1 MRVMVFACVVLAAST
16 ALASSVFA
24 QPDAARAPA
33 PANPAV
39 KALVRGVNAEGRV
52 RDLDVRKLD
61 VRVRLRGALAETSIE
76 MRVFATTSESVE
88 GRVHVD
94 LPPGSMVTGY
104 AVDIG
109 GVMVEGSL
117 VDAPKAKAAYEQ
129 QVRKNIDPGLA
140 EIDAAGGFNTRI
152 SPIDDKKG
160 RTVRLKFVS
169 PIGSSW
175 ELPLGVN
182 ASQGWSVDVAA
193 AGAGNDAYA
202 VALGSRPA
210 SGGANLTERG
220 TGRLDG
226 SLRIESLR
234 SAEGIASRHPT
245 GEIFWQAAGPLPPA
259 VASTGGT
266 VRILWDRSRS
276 RRDQDHKAELKRV
289 DEALKALAPARI
301 EWVAFSS
308 GTPQRTVLSS
318 PADVAAQAAALRYA
332 GATSFQTIAG
342 ESPVDTCLLV
352 SDGRATLDQS
362 PVQAL
367 PCRLFAIASDR
378 GADWARLGALASA
391 SGGQLVETSGRKV
404 DWNAAT
410 VEAVVDAAGNRLDFV
425 PLPARR
431 GEWRIAARAPASGPI
446 RVRVGATTVER
457 QPRGPAEPFAG
468 EGAVLATA
476 KLASLEGTAARK
488 AFVDLSRHY
497 SIASPSLSFAVLET
511 PEDYVRNDITPPAT
525 YARLAEWRDLREEAD
540 EDKADA
546 KAKRFDALLKQWREQ
561 VAWWQKDYDLT
572 ARPAQNQSAKDGS
585 PVAPPPPPPP
595 PPPPAVSAP
604 PPPPPAAERDEEG
617 AVAAD
622 AGGTLVVTGSRVAQP
637 NMTSATPVTVLSSQ
651 EVRLQGTT
659 RTEDLINALPQS
671 RATSG
676 DVKISAS
683 AWHPDRDY
691 LVAYDADPSAFD
703 RIFPEW
709 ERKAG
714 DVPAFYLDTAD
725 WLARHDRKVLAVE
738 TLLSALDLPSADLV
752 TVGMVA
758 ARLERYGMLDD
769 AVTLRER
776 QAQLDPDRPQPRRL
790 LGLALARRA
799 AAGGP
804 GAKADLDRAVR
815 LLADIALNPLDD
827 RWDGVDLISLVEAN
841 AFLPRLRE
849 LGGNFQLDPRLVHNL
864 DSDVRVVL
872 DWSNDAADID
882 LWVDEPNGER
892 AIYNHPRTLIGGH
905 LSNDMTAGYG
915 PEEYL
920 LRRAADGR
928 YVVRANVYSPDQL
941 DPNGPS
947 RVTAHL
953 YRDWGRPTQ
962 REESID
968 LDLTKGM
975 SGEVRIGTLK
985 VERAVAAKP

>member
-1 MRVMVFACVVLAAST
+1 MRVVVFACVILAAST
-16 ALASSVFA
+16 APTSSLIA
-24 QPDAARAPA
+24 QPDAASAPA
-33 PANPAV
+33 PAARANPAV

-52 RDLDVRKLD
+52 RNLDVRKLD
-61 VRVRLRGALAETSIE
+61 VRVRLRGALAETSME
-76 MRVFATTSESVE
+76 LRVFAATSEPVE
-88 GRVHVD
+88 GRVHID
-94 LPPGSMVTGY
+94 LPPGSIVTGY

-109 GVMVEGSL
+109 GAMVDGSL

-129 QVRKNIDPGLA
+129 NLRKNIDPGLA

-160 RTVRLKFVS
+160 RTVRLRFVT
-169 PIGSSW
+169 PVGSSW

-182 ASQGWSVDVAA
+182 ASQGWSVDVAGT
-193 AGAGNDAYA
+193 GAGNDAYS
-202 VALGSRPA
+202 VALGSQPA
-210 SGGANLTERG
+210 SGGAELRKSG

-234 SAEGIASRHPT
+234 AADAIASRHPT
-245 GEIFWQAAGPLPPA
+245 GEVFWQVAGPVPSGEA
-259 VASTGGT
+259 ATGGT

-289 DEALKALAPARI
+289 DEALKALAPQRI

-308 GTPQRTVLSS
+308 GTPQRAVLSS
-318 PADVAAQAAALRYA
+318 PAEVGARVAALHYA
-332 GATSFQTIAG
+332 GATSFETIAG
-342 ESPVDTCLLV
+342 ESRVDTCLLV

-362 PVQAL
+362 PVRSL

-391 SGGQLVETSGRKV
+391 SGGQLVETSGRKI
-404 DWNAAT
+404 DWNAARI
-410 VEAVVDAAGNRLDFV
+410 EAVFDSAGKRLDFV
-425 PLPARR
+425 PLPARP
-431 GEWRIAARAPASGPI
+431 GHWRIAAQAPASGPI
-446 RVRVGATTVER
+446 RVRIGAAIIDR
-457 QPRGPAEPFAG
+457 QPREPAEPFAG
-468 EGAVLATA
+468 EGAVLATTW
-476 KLASLEGTAARK
+476 LASLEGTATRK
-488 AFVDLSRHY
+488 AFVDMSRHY

-561 VAWWQKDYDLT
+561 VAWWQKDYDLS
-572 ARPAQNQSAKDGS
+572 ARPAQGQTAKDGS
-585 PVAPPPPPPP
+585 PVAAPPPPPPP
-595 PPPPAVSAP
+595 PPVAGAP
-604 PPPPPAAERDEEG
+604 PPPPPHVSAERDDEG
-617 AVAAD
+617 ASDIV
-622 AGGTLVVTGSRVAQP
+622 LTGNRTAQP
-637 NMTSATPVTVLSSQ
+637 NITSATPVTVLSSQ

-691 LVAYDADPSAFD
+691 LIAYDADPGAFD

-725 WLARHDRKVLAVE
+725 WLARHDRKALAVE

-758 ARLERYGMLDD
+758 ARLERYGMLDE

-790 LGLALARRA
+790 LALALARRA
-799 AAGGP
+799 AGGGP
-804 GAKADLDRAVR
+804 RAKADFERAVS
-815 LLADIALNPLDD
+815 LLADIALNPIDE

-849 LGGNFQLDPRLVHNL
+849 LGGNVELDPRLVRNL

-928 YVVRANVYSPDQL
+928 YIVRANVYSPDQL

-953 YRDWGRPTQ
+953 YRDWGRPQQ

-968 LDLTKGM
+968 LDLTKDVR
-975 SGEVRIGTLK
+975 GEVRIGTLK
-985 VERAVAAKP
+985 VDKALSDKR